1 MSRAS
6 RRWTLKSHEWFKWV
20 MKNPGTGVPYSL
32 DTLAE
37 ASGCGRG
44 LIEKLANGTQK
55 TADVDDATSIAE
67 AVGVAILTLFAP
79 PATPNWVSPTTDPHQ
94 KKE

>member
-1 MSRAS
+1 
-6 RRWTLKSHEWFKWV
+6 

-44 LIEKLANGTQK
+44 LIEKLANGSQK
-55 TADVDDATSIAE
+55 TADIDDAIALAE
-67 AVGVAILTLFAP
+67 ALGVAINVLFAA
-79 PATPNWVSPTTDPHQ
+79 PATPNQVTPTTNHDQ
-94 KKE
+94 KE

>member
-6 RRWTLKSHEWFKWV
+6 RRWTLKNREWFKWV

-32 DTLAE
+32 DSLAK

-44 LIEKLANGTQK
+44 LIEKLANGSQK
-55 TADVDDATSIAE
+55 TADVDDALALAE
-67 AVGVAILTLFAP
+67 AVGVTILTLFAP
-79 PATPNWVSPTTDPHQ
+79 PTTPNQVTLTTEHDQ
-94 KKE
+94 KE

>member
-6 RRWTLKSHEWFKWV
+6 RRWTLKNHEWFKWV
-20 MKNPGTGVPYSL
+20 MKNPGTGIPYSL

-55 TADVDDATSIAE
+55 TADVDDALSLVE
-67 AVGVAILTLFAP
+67 ALGVSVLNLFAP
-79 PATPNWVSPTTDPHQ
+79 PATPNQVIPTTDLNQQ
-94 KKE
+94 KE

>member
-6 RRWTLKSHEWFKWV
+6 RRWTLKNHEWFKWV

-44 LIEKLANGTQK
+44 LIEKLANGSQK
-55 TADVDDATSIAE
+55 TADVVDATSISE
-67 AVGVAILTLFAP
+67 ALGVGILTLFAP
-79 PATPNWVSPTTDPHQ
+79 PVTPNQVIPTADLNHL
-94 KKE
+94 KE

>member
-1 MSRAS
+1 LSRAS
-6 RRWTLKSHEWFKWV
+6 RRWTLKNREWFKWV

-32 DTLAE
+32 DSLAE

-44 LIEKLANGTQK
+44 LIEKLANGSQK
-55 TADVDDATSIAE
+55 TADVDDALALAE

-79 PATPNWVSPTTDPHQ
+79 PATPNQVTPTTDPDQ
-94 KKE
+94 KE

>member
-1 MSRAS
+1 
-6 RRWTLKSHEWFKWV
+6 

-44 LIEKLANGTQK
+44 LIEKLANGSQK
-55 TADVDDATSIAE
+55 TADVVDATSISE
-67 AVGVAILTLFAP
+67 AVGVGILTLFTPPVTPNQVA
-79 PATPNWVSPTTDPHQ
+79 PATDLNHL
-94 KKE
+94 KE

>member
-6 RRWTLKSHEWFKWV
+6 RRWTLKNREWFKWV

-32 DTLAE
+32 DSLAK

-44 LIEKLANGTQK
+44 LIEKLANGSQK
-55 TADVDDATSIAE
+55 TADVDDALALAE
-67 AVGVAILTLFAP
+67 AVGVTILTLFAP
-79 PATPNWVSPTTDPHQ
+79 PATPNQVTPTTEHDQ
-94 KKE
+94 RE

>member
-1 MSRAS
+1 MSRVS

-32 DTLAE
+32 DTLAD

-55 TADVDDATSIAE
+55 TADVADALTLSE
-67 AVGVAILTLFAP
+67 NLGVAVLVLFAP
-79 PATPNWVSPTTDPHQ
+79 PATPNQVVPTTDLDQ